1 MIPKNTTE
9 TDKISVNILRTS
21 GNTTISL
28 LREKCLYSE
37 FFWSVF
43 SPNAGKYGPE
53 NSEYRH
59 FSSSA
64 QLIKTISNDLSNNF
78 IQNFIT
84 KVAPVKQ
91 VFKKKRCDRHP
102 KLQTNQYSK
111 FLSKSFWNVFNSI
124 YMWFLAAVYVVL
136 FVSGIMF
143 CFTALPSECLVK
155 LKKMS
160 RAYLIPFLS

>member
-1 MIPKNTTE
+1 M
-9 TDKISVNILRTS
+9 RTS

-28 LREKCLYSE
+28 LREKCPYSE

-59 FSSSA
+59 YSSSA

-78 IQNFIT
+78 IPNFIT
-84 KVAPVKQ
+84 EVAPVKQ

-102 KLQTNQYSK
+102 KLQTNQYFK
-111 FLSKSFWNVFNSI
+111 FFRKVFETFLTLSTCAFWLPFML
-124 YMWFLAAVYVVL
+124 YYLYQVL
-136 FVSGIMF
+136 CSVLQLFPVG
-143 CFTALPSECLVK
+143 VW
-155 LKKMS
+155 
-160 RAYLIPFLS
+160 